1 MLTRVRSSPLLLP
14 PPLPAAS
21 VADHANLR
29 AEPEVERLMA
39 KHGEPP
45 VVLFSEEVLKINRRG
60 EAVPRVML
68 VAAKATYLLDP
79 ASLRVR
85 RKFLIKS
92 LGALRMSELPD
103 NFLAICNPDE
113 YDVLLVCAR
122 KIEAVIAMCD
132 AFRAAREEER
142 GRRMRDA
149 GGGSAAEAPGDDA
162 SSDARLP
169 VELASAFTYRAGANV
184 TKRVVFSRTEEG
196 DVDTAIEDVEGGGE
210 GA

>member
-1 MLTRVRSSPLLLP
+1 
-14 PPLPAAS
+14 
-21 VADHANLR
+21 
-29 AEPEVERLMA
+29 MA

-85 RKFLIKS
+85 RKFPIKS

-149 GGGSAAEAPGDDA
+149 GGSGGSAAEAPGDDA